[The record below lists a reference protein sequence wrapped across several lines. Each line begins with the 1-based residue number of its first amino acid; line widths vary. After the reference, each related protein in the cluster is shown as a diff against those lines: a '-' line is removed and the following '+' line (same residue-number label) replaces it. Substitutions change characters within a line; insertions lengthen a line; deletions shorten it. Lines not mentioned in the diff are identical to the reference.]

1 MSAAFGVGGAVI
13 STPAVRALGASA
25 FVAVGTTLPAILPS
39 AASGTFRY
47 AQESLIDWWVA
58 AWTAPFGVAAAVG
71 GSLLSHAVPG
81 HGHWLMILTA
91 ALLGATAWRM
101 RRPPPRP
108 VVEEAGAE
116 TDAAVAGPDPRAGH
130 GFHRSP
136 LALAGV
142 GAVAGILSG
151 LLGVGG
157 GIVMV
162 PGFNQVI
169 GLRLKETIATWLV
182 CVGILAIP
190 GTITHAFL
198 GDIDWRSALLL
209 AVGVLPG
216 ARLGAVAA
224 IRAERDR
231 LRLVVASFLG
241 IIAIV
246 YGVGEVMALAR

>member
-25 FVAVGTTLPAILPS
+25 FVAVGTTLPSILPS
-39 AASGTFRY
+39 AASGTARY
-47 AQESLIDWWVA
+47 MREHLVVA
-58 AWTAPFGVAAAVG
+58 SSIL

-81 HGHWLMILTA
+81 NGHWLMILTA
-91 ALLGATAWRM
+91 ALLGVTAWRM

-108 VVEEAGAE
+108 AVEEAHAD
-116 TDAAVAGPDPRAGH
+116 TDAAAIGSRH
-130 GFHRSP
+130 QGFHRTP
-136 LALAGV
+136 PAVAGV
-142 GAVAGILSG
+142 GALAGTLSG

-162 PGFNQVI
+162 PGFNQFV
-169 GLRLKETIATWLV
+169 GLRLKETIATSLV

-198 GDIDWRSALLL
+198 GDIDWRFAVLL
-209 AVGVLPG
+209 AVGVVPG